1 MRQQYV
7 HLSAD
12 IEAAMQIGKRR
23 DTEPVILQIDTL
35 SALKTGIKFYH
46 ANDKVWLCKSI
57 ISQFI
62 TTL

>member
-35 SALKTGIKFYH
+35 SALKTGIKFYRIRQE
-46 ANDKVWLCKSI
+46 V
-57 ISQFI
+57 
-62 TTL
+62 